1 MQTDR
6 RNALRLIGG
15 GAIAAATV
23 AVTVTACSNELPAE
37 AVVAWQGPGA
47 ETDLRHWILAHA
59 ILAPHSH
66 NLQSWLVDLREP
78 DVITLHMDLRRLLPE
93 TDPYSRQM
101 VMSQGTFL
109 ELLNQAARQRGYRA
123 DMQLFPLGAFDRKSP
138 DQRPTAR
145 IRLVEDAAIRPDPL
159 FAQVFRRHTNRSPYE
174 MRAPSEQ
181 ALQAIREAV
190 AGFPVTV
197 GFSDPTQAA
206 ALDGQREIAK
216 RAWRIELSTPR
227 TLLESYKVLRVGPK
241 EIAQHRD
248 GLSLNDP
255 MVRFL
260 TAVGLFDRSHASAPD
275 SQAIQGQIKR
285 FNAAIDSTPAFF
297 WMVTADNE
305 RVTQLLA
312 GQAYVRAQL
321 AATAHDLA
329 MHPLQQALQE
339 YPEQDEMRAQIH
351 KLLDAQQ
358 SGQTIQM
365 WARLGYGPTVGPAPR
380 RSVLSHLLHAKGTA

>member
-1 MQTDR
+1 MQIQR
-6 RNALRLIGG
+6 RNALRMIGG
-15 GAIAAATV
+15 GVIAAAT
-23 AVTVTACSNELPAE
+23 AAMTACSDALPAD

-47 ETDLRHWILAHA
+47 EADLRHWVLAHA

-78 DVITLHMDLRRLLPE
+78 DVITLHMDLERLLPE
-93 TDPYSRQM
+93 TDPFSRQL

-109 ELLNQAARQRGYRA
+109 ELLDQAARQRGYRA
-123 DMQLFPLGAFDRKSP
+123 EMQLFPLGAFDRKGP

-145 IRLVEDAAIRPDPL
+145 IHLLEDAAVLPDPL
-159 FAQVFRRHTNRSPYE
+159 FAHVFRRRTNRSPYE
-174 MRAPSEQ
+174 MRPPSAQ
-181 ALQAIREAV
+181 ALQAIRDAV
-190 AGFPVTV
+190 TGFPVTV
-197 GFSDPTQAA
+197 GLTEPSQAA
-206 ALDGQREIAK
+206 ALNVHREIAK
-216 RAWRIELSTPR
+216 QAWSIELSTPR

-255 MVRFL
+255 MVRLL
-260 TAVGLFDRSHASAPD
+260 TTMGLFDRTKASAPD
-275 SQAIQGQIKR
+275 SHAIQGQIKR

-297 WMVTADNE
+297 WMATADNE

-312 GQAYVRAQL
+312 GRAYVRAQL

-339 YPEQDEMRAQIH
+339 YPEQKQMRAQIH
-351 KLLDAQQ
+351 QLLGAQQ
-358 SGQTIQM
+358 PGQTIQM
-365 WARLGYGPTVGPAPR
+365 WARLGHGPAVGPAPR
-380 RSVLSHLLHAKGTA
+380 RSVQSHLLHA